1 MDVHLEGLTIEEL
14 YQVLRGAVGEEIAT
28 VLKKE
33 EISGQLFV
41 SLTDEDLKEV
51 IPKLGPRKKLQI
63 FKESCKPKVS
73 WSQ

>member
-1 MDVHLEGLTIEEL
+1 MEGLTIEEL

-33 EISGQLFV
+33 EISGQILV

-51 IPKLGPRKKLQI
+51 IPKLGPRKNLQM

-73 WSQ
+73 QSQ